1 VNTGITDCKKFK
13 ILLNS
18 SVESKT
24 CKGAAH
30 FSDCGL
36 YRYLLTRE
44 FGDDSTCLFVML
56 NPSTADA
63 EQDDPTIRRCISF
76 AKREGFGRLEI
87 VNLYAFRSSSP
98 SILFAAIDPVGP
110 ANDHEIEVAL
120 DRADS
125 VVVAWGNHAEQE
137 RVNKV
142 VGLIKR
148 SCKVSNCFGLTK
160 LCQPRHPL
168 YLKADADLV
177 PLSS

>member
-1 VNTGITDCKKFK
+1 MNTGITHCEKFK

-18 SVESKT
+18 SAESKT
-24 CKGAAH
+24 CKGAVH

-148 SCKVSNCFGLTK
+148 SCKVTNCFGLTK